1 MTLFNIVLI
10 VHFIAFLFF
19 LGQLAALFPLQ
30 DKQLH
35 KQTIFLG
42 VTILITGIILVVLKY
57 PHVNLYKVMPKS
69 VLFLIISTFCG
80 VYSGK
85 PLPKKIYWALIALT
99 VVASLIAVF
108 RV

>member
-10 VHFIAFLFF
+10 VHFVAFLFF
-19 LGQLAALFPLQ
+19 LGQLAVLFPMPE
-30 DKQLH
+30 KQLH

-42 VTILITGIILVVLKY
+42 ITILITGVVLVVLKY
-57 PHVNLYKVMPKS
+57 PQVNLYKVIPKS
-69 VLFLIISTFCG
+69 VLFVIISTFCG
-80 VYSGK
+80 IYSGK
-85 PLPKKIYWALIALT
+85 ALPKKIYWTLITLT